1 MGCNCAKRSKAA
13 RQMAERDLAR
23 AERLASEGRITH
35 ATLLRSR
42 ARALKLGVAVAGAA
56 GRALGIDGEVGDGSG
71 TDQGTEQNGGGNGGV
86 G

>member
-23 AERLASEGRITH
+23 AERLASEGRITQ

-56 GRALGIDGEVGDGSG
+56 GKALGIDGEVGDGSG
-71 TDQGTEQNGGGNGGV
+71 TDRGPEPDSGGTGSAG
-86 G
+86 

>member
-23 AERLASEGRITH
+23 AERLASEGRITQ

-42 ARALKLGVAVAGAA
+42 ARALKVGVAVAGAA
-56 GRALGIDGEVGDGSG
+56 GKALGIAGEDVDERPDSGSNESG
-71 TDQGTEQNGGGNGGV
+71 HNG
-86 G
+86 